1 MLLLPLPYSRCL
13 LSSGIPHKLEMSS
26 LGDLKRDADLLLP
39 LWDGG
44 VSLAIDVAVCHPA
57 PLSLYPL
64 TPEAS
69 TRIVRD
75 RATRKDHKY
84 ASRCIAAGSRF
95 EPFVLTTWGSWG
107 PGAESVW
114 KDLVRRLAGH
124 RRGKARS
131 QLMEEL
137 QQGLSN
143 ALPVGVRKQLHSL
156 SLARAVAED
165 WESPLA

>member
-1 MLLLPLPYSRCL
+1 MGTTPWHSIIPQPVSAFLWYPPQVGDVFFERSQERC
-13 LSSGIPHKLEMSS
+13 GPPPPPV
-26 LGDLKRDADLLLP
+26 GR
-39 LWDGG
+39 G
-44 VSLAIDVAVCHPA
+44 VSLAVDVAVCHPA
-57 PLSLYPL
+57 PLSLFPL

-69 TRIVRD
+69 TRIVHG
-75 RATRKDHKY
+75 RASRKDRKY
-84 ASRCIAAGSRF
+84 GARCTAASARF

-137 QQGLSN
+137 LQGLSH
-143 ALPVGVRKQLHSL
+143 ALAVGIGKQLHSI
-156 SLARAVAED
+156 S
-165 WESPLA
+165 

>member
-1 MLLLPLPYSRCL
+1 M
-13 LSSGIPHKLEMSS
+13 
-26 LGDLKRDADLLLP
+26 GDLKRDADLLLP
-39 LWDGG
+39 LWDGS
-44 VSLAIDVAVCHPA
+44 VSLAVDVAVCHPA
-57 PLSLYPL
+57 PLSLFPL
-64 TPEAS
+64 TPDAFA
-69 TRIVRD
+69 RIVQD
-75 RATRKDHKY
+75 RASRKDRKCG
-84 ASRCIAAGSRF
+84 ARCTTAGARF

-137 QQGLSN
+137 LQGLSH
-143 ALPVGVRKQLHSL
+143 ALAVGVGRQFHST
-156 SLARAVAED
+156 SLARSVAAD